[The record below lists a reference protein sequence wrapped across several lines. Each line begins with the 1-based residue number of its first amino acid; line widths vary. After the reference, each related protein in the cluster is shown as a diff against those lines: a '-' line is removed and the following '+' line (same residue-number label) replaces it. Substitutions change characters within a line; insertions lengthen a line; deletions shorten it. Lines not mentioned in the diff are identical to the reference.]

1 MDIMRSTFGKNP
13 TLRCRGT
20 IGNSQ
25 VNLNALAVAM
35 KWASVFNIAYYLDI
49 TSSSAADDGAPAGT
63 GAQIIRILGL
73 DASYN
78 RIYEDVTLNGTTI
91 VTTTK
96 KFLRVISAYVKAAG
110 TGLVNAGDI
119 YIIKTGTG
127 GTYTAPGVPDTL
139 TSAAIKM
146 PVGGNVGFSG
156 LITVPRGCSMMIK
169 EFIVTARAQN
179 ATVIFTENKPNSSDF
194 KGPYEMLKIEVSD
207 QSGGIAPSGAWIL
220 DEKTDLYI
228 QSIAAAA
235 GGIVNCSIS
244 LEQIAG
250 PSYVEV

>member
-1 MDIMRSTFGKNP
+1 MDIMRSTFGKFP

-35 KWASVFNIAYYLDI
+35 KWASVFAVAHKLDV
-49 TSSSAADDGAPAGT
+49 TSSSANDDGSPAGT

-73 DASYN
+73 DADYN
-78 RIYEDVTLNGTTI
+78 RIYEDVVLNGTTI
-91 VTTTK
+91 VITAN
-96 KFLRVISAYVKAAG
+96 KFLRVFSAFVKTAG

-119 YIIKTGTG
+119 YIIKTGTS
-127 GTYTAPGVPDTL
+127 TYTTPGVPDTL

-146 PVGGNVGFSG
+146 PAGGNIGFSG
-156 LITVPRGCSMMIK
+156 LITVPRGCVYGVK

-179 ATVIFTENKPNSSDF
+179 ATVIFTQGNPTDLAF
-194 KGPYEMLKIEVSD
+194 KGPIEILKIEVSD
-207 QSGGIAPSGAWIL
+207 NSGGGADAGVWTL
-220 DEKTDLYI
+220 EEKTDLYM
-228 QSIAAAA
+228 QAIAAAA
-235 GGIVNCSIS
+235 GGIVNCTVS
-244 LEQIAG
+244 LEQISG